1 MINQNKRFCFR
12 YFKKQSNQPISIKE
26 SLKKYFDFKN
36 QSVKSII
43 YNLVLAA
50 FFLALFLIG
59 RFLTKNLDFLNG
71 FSWQLQMGIFVLAI
85 VCIPNFYYKLMYYII
100 APLVMLAI
108 GFSAEPFFGYLM
120 PHYGFGLILFI
131 DVILIITKKWNQT
144 IKKQIFW
151 TYLLVFSFSIIG
163 YFIVWMGYSIQG
175 TLFYNTPF
183 APSMIYNS
191 LVTFGSMAINFGL
204 YIIAI
209 PVIAA
214 LKNKYS
220 TKLI

>member
-1 MINQNKRFCFR
+1 MINKNKKFHFQ
-12 YFKKQSNQPISIKE
+12 YFKKDNDQSISTKE
-26 SLKKYFDFKN
+26 TLKIYFNFRS
-36 QSVKSII
+36 QSVKLII
-43 YNLVLAA
+43 FNLVLTA

-120 PHYGFGLILFI
+120 PHYGFGLILFT
-131 DVILIITKKWNQT
+131 DVILIIVKKSCQS
-144 IKKQIFW
+144 IKKQIFLS
-151 TYLLVFSFSIIG
+151 YLLIFSFSIIG

-175 TLFYNTPF
+175 TLFYNTAF
-183 APSMIYNS
+183 IPSMIYNS
-191 LVTFGSMAINFGL
+191 LVTFGSMAINFVL
-204 YIIAI
+204 YIISIPAI
-209 PVIAA
+209 VA
-214 LKNKYS
+214 LKNKYLC
-220 TKLI
+220 KLV